1 MFREPKMSAG
11 TPVKL
16 LIANRA
22 EIAIRVARAAAELGW
37 STVAVYAADDAASLH
52 VSIADEQV
60 ALPGRGVAAYLDG
73 AAIIAAAHATGCG
86 AIHPGYGFLAENAG
100 FAQACADAGL
110 IFVGPDPEQIALFGE
125 KAKSRAYAQSLDVAV
140 VPGTTPG
147 LDEQAA
153 AAFLGS
159 LDGGAMMVKAV
170 AGGGGRGMRAV
181 RSAGEVAEAVAR
193 CRSEALGAF
202 ADGTLFAERLIER
215 ARHIEVQ
222 VIGDGTGAVAHLGER
237 DCTLQRRNQKLIEF
251 APSPNLDPA
260 VREALC
266 AAAVRIAAAC
276 RYRGLGTIEF
286 LLDAD
291 RPDEWF
297 FMEVNPRVQVEHT
310 VTEAV
315 TGVDL
320 VQAQL
325 RIAAGA
331 TLAELGL
338 EQADIPR
345 PRGFAVQLRINAETM
360 DASGTTRP
368 SVGAIASY
376 QPASG
381 PGVRVD
387 GYGYAGY
394 GVQASYDTLLAK
406 LIVSVQAGGP
416 AGYRALLAKAER
428 AAAETRIDGIE
439 TNLPLLRALLA
450 DQAVQTDAV
459 TTGFVEANVAGL
471 IARAGSFASALPG
484 NDAAAVASE
493 RPAIAAPPGTAP
505 VLAPTVGIVVSIIA
519 EGAAVRRGDQLVVLE
534 AMKMEHPLLAP
545 ADGHVRAVVGQVGD
559 SVSENAPLL
568 FIEPADLGA
577 ADDTEAVETDLDYV
591 GKALAESSE
600 RHAINMDAA
609 RPEAVKRRHDKGK
622 RTARENIADLLDDGS
637 FVEFAPLALAAQ
649 RRRRTMEELIRM
661 SPADGLVAGIGSVNG
676 QHFTG
681 RPAQAVVMSYDY
693 TVFAGTQGGMNHKKM
708 DRLLGVARDLRV
720 PVVAFCEGGGGRPGE
735 TDKMRV
741 AGLEE
746 TSFTEFARLSG
757 KVPLVGITS
766 GRCFA
771 GNAALLGCCDVIIA
785 TADSTIGMGGPAM
798 IEGGGLGVFSPEEVG
813 PMSVQVPNGVV
824 DVAVADEAEAVDVA
838 RRYLSYFQGSLAD
851 WSVADQ
857 RHLRHIIPENRL
869 RVYDVRRV
877 IELLCDEGSMLELRP
892 HFGTALITVLVRIEG
907 QPVGLIA
914 NDPRVL
920 SGALDSDASDKGARF
935 LQMCDVHGLPVLSLC
950 DTPGFMVGPEHEKT
964 AAVRHVSRLF
974 LAGANMAE
982 PMMTVVL
989 RKAYGLGA
997 MAMSGGSSLQ
1007 TLFTVSWPQGEFG
1020 GMGLEGSVR
1029 LGYKQELAAVDDPA
1043 EREVLFRSM
1052 VDELYEKGKAINAA
1066 SYCEIDDVIDPA
1078 DTRRW
1083 IATMLRA
1090 RPPRERRADRYL
1102 DAW

>member
-1 MFREPKMSAG
+1 M
-11 TPVKL
+11 KL

-22 EIAIRVARAAAELGW
+22 EIAIRVVRAAAELGW
-37 STVAVYAADDAASLH
+37 PTVAVHAEDDAASLH
-52 VSIADEQV
+52 VSIADEHV

-73 AAIIAAAHATGCG
+73 EAIIAAAQATGCD

-100 FAQACADAGL
+100 FARACAEAGL
-110 IFVGPDPEQIALFGE
+110 IFVGPLPEQIALFGE
-125 KAKSRAYAQSLDVAV
+125 KATSRAFAQSLDIAV
-140 VPGTTPG
+140 VPGTPPG

-181 RSAGEVAEAVAR
+181 RSPDAVAEAVAR

-202 ADGTLFAERLIER
+202 GNGTLFAERLIER

-222 VIGDGTGAVAHLGER
+222 VIGDGTGAVTHLGER

-251 APSPNLDPA
+251 APSHGLDPA
-260 VREALC
+260 VRGALC

-276 RYRGLGTIEF
+276 HYRGLGTVEF

-291 RPDEWF
+291 RLGEWF

-315 TGVDL
+315 TGIDL
-320 VQAQL
+320 VQTQL
-325 RIAAGA
+325 QIAAGA

-338 EQADIPR
+338 EQDAVPS
-345 PRGFAVQLRINAETM
+345 PRGHAVQLRISTETM
-360 DASGTTRP
+360 DAAGNTRP
-368 SVGAIASY
+368 SVGTITAY

-394 GVQASYDTLLAK
+394 RVQASYDPLLTK
-406 LIVSVQAGGP
+406 LIVAVQAGGT
-416 AGYRALLAKAER
+416 AGYRALLAKAAR
-428 AAAETRIDGIE
+428 AAAETRIDGVE

-450 DQAVQTDAV
+450 DPAVQADAV
-459 TTGFVEANVAGL
+459 TTGFVESHVATL
-471 IARAGSFASALPG
+471 TARAAAFASTLP
-484 NDAAAVASE
+484 DAAAVA
-493 RPAIAAPPGTAP
+493 PTNHQALITTPPGTQAVPAP
-505 VLAPTVGIVVSIIA
+505 AVGVIVSIVADGEI
-519 EGAAVRRGDQLVVLE
+519 VRRGDQLAVLE
-534 AMKMEHPLLAP
+534 AMKMEHPVLAP
-545 ADGHVRAVVGQVGD
+545 ADGYVRAVVGAVGD
-559 SVSENAPLL
+559 SVAEAAPLL
-568 FIEPADLGA
+568 FIEPAELGA
-577 ADDTEAVETDLDYV
+577 AIDADAVETDLDHI
-591 GKALAESSE
+591 GKALAESNE

-609 RPEAVKRRHDKGK
+609 RPDAVKRRHNKGK
-622 RTARENIADLLDDGS
+622 RTARENIAGLLDEDS

-661 SPADGLVAGIGSVNG
+661 SPADGLVAGVGSVNST
-676 QHFTG
+676 QFAG
-681 RPAQAVVMSYDY
+681 RPAQVAVMSYDY

-785 TADSTIGMGGPAM
+785 TADSAIGMGGPAM

-813 PMSVQVPNGVV
+813 PMAVQVPNGVV

-838 RRYLSYFQGSLAD
+838 RRYLSYFQGTIAD
-851 WSVADQ
+851 WAVADQ
-857 RHLRHIIPENRL
+857 RHLRHVVPENRL

-877 IELLCDEGSMLELRP
+877 IDLLCDKNSVLELRP
-892 HFGTALITVLVRIEG
+892 QFGTALITALVRIEG

-950 DTPGFMVGPEHEKT
+950 DTPGFMVGPEHERT

-1029 LGYKQELAAVDDPA
+1029 LGYKQELAAIEDPV
-1043 EREVLFRSM
+1043 EREALFRSM

-1090 RPPRERRADRYL
+1090 RPPRARRADRYL

>member
-1 MFREPKMSAG
+1 M
-11 TPVKL
+11 KL

-22 EIAIRVARAAAELGW
+22 EIAIRIARAAAELGW
-37 STVAVYAADDAASLH
+37 PTVAVHAQDDAASLH
-52 VSIADEQV
+52 VSIADEHR
-60 ALPGRGVAAYLDG
+60 ALPGRGVGAYLDMD
-73 AAIIAAAHATGCG
+73 AIIAAAQETGCA
-86 AIHPGYGFLAENAG
+86 AIHPGYGFLAENAA
-100 FAQACADAGL
+100 FAQRCADAGL
-110 IFVGPDPEQIALFGE
+110 IFVGPAPEQIALFGE
-125 KAKSRAYAQSLDVAV
+125 KARSRAFAEAQGVAV
-140 VPGTTPG
+140 LPGTAPG
-147 LDEQAA
+147 LDEDAA
-153 AAFLGS
+153 SAFLAS
-159 LDGGAMMVKAV
+159 LNGGAMMVKAV

-181 RSAGEVAEAVAR
+181 RHADEVAEAVAR

-202 ADGTLFAERLIER
+202 GDGTLFAERLVER
-215 ARHIEVQ
+215 ARHVEVQ
-222 VIGDGTGAVAHLGER
+222 VIGDGTGAVSHLGER

-251 APSPNLDPA
+251 APSPTLDPA

-266 AAAVRIAAAC
+266 AAAVRLATAC
-276 RYRGLGTIEF
+276 RYRGLGTVEF
-286 LLDAD
+286 LLDVD
-291 RPDEWF
+291 QPGEWH

-315 TGVDL
+315 AGVDL
-320 VQAQL
+320 VQTQL
-325 RIAAGA
+325 RIAAGE
-331 TLAELGL
+331 TLIGLGL
-338 EQADIPR
+338 TQEEIPL
-345 PRGFAVQLRINAETM
+345 PRGFAVQLRINSEVM
-360 DASGTTRP
+360 DAAGGTRP
-368 SVGAIASY
+368 SIGTIATY

-394 GVQASYDTLLAK
+394 AVQASYDTLLAK
-406 LIVSVQAGGP
+406 LIVSVSAGGP
-416 AGYRALLAKAER
+416 SGYRALLAKAER

-439 TNLPLLRALLA
+439 TNLPLIRALLA
-450 DQAVQTDAV
+450 DPAVQADSV
-459 TTGFVEANVAGL
+459 TTKFVEANVASL
-471 IARAGSFASALPG
+471 VER
-484 NDAAAVASE
+484 AAALTPKLPAQEAGAVAAE
-493 RPAIAAPPGTAP
+493 RATIAAPAGTEP
-505 VLAPTVGIVVSIIA
+505 VLAPTVGVIVAIVA
-519 EGAAVRRGDQLVVLE
+519 EGATVRRGEQLAVLE
-534 AMKMEHPLLAP
+534 AMKMEHPILATI
-545 ADGHVRAVVGQVGD
+545 DGHVRAVVGQIGD
-559 SVSENAPLL
+559 SVAEAMPLL
-568 FIEPADLGA
+568 FVEPADLGN
-577 ADDTEAVETDLDYV
+577 ADDTKAVATDLDTV
-591 GKALAESSE
+591 GKALAEARE
-600 RHAINMDAA
+600 RHRINMDEA
-609 RPEAVKRRHDKGK
+609 RPDAVKRRHDKNK
-622 RTARENIADLLDDGS
+622 RTIRENIADLLDEGS

-676 QHFTG
+676 RHFTG
-681 RPAQAVVMSYDY
+681 RPAQAVVLGYDY

-708 DRLLGVARDLRV
+708 DRLLGVARDLRA
-720 PVVAFCEGGGGRPGE
+720 PVIAFCEGGGGRPGE

-798 IEGGGLGVFSPEEVG
+798 IEGGGLGVFTPEEVG

-838 RRYLSYFQGSLAD
+838 RRYLSYFQGPLAG
-851 WSVADQ
+851 WTCADQ
-857 RHLRHIIPENRL
+857 RHLRHVIPENRL

-877 IELLCDEGSMLELRP
+877 IELLCDEGSVLELRP
-892 HFGTALITVLVRIEG
+892 HFGTALITALVRIEG

-935 LQMCDVHGLPVLSLC
+935 LRLCDVHGLQVLSLC

-974 LAGANMAE
+974 LAGANLAE

-1007 TLFTVSWPQGEFG
+1007 TLFTVSWPAGEFG

-1029 LGYKQELAAVDDPA
+1029 LGYKQELAAVEDPV
-1043 EREVLFRSM
+1043 ERDALFRSM